1 MIKCSLCESNIEAN
15 ILFKIDNVFASNVLF
30 SYKNYNELIKKNAK
44 IEYGRG
50 ECSISLCQCSNCGFI
65 FNSEFDLDKMISA
78 YSSDEYC
85 QQRNFTNQLNQ
96 HIIDTGEKILSYLKN
111 SKNTCIAEIAS
122 GQGDL
127 LRFLSNH
134 VGYIYSIDPSPISN
148 SIKDI
153 ANIEHVQEFFNY
165 EAMAKRI
172 NKKINMIICR
182 HVIEHLDNP
191 RDVLRSII
199 KLLED
204 DGILYIEVPD
214 MQEIIHHNRFCDIYH
229 DHYGY
234 YQKNTLINI
243 LQELGCEFLDRV
255 TYFNG
260 QHQGFFFRK
269 KLNFSFLPLKFELYN
284 SSLVREKLNKV
295 ILSINEIMKRYKNIG
310 IYGAGGNSN
319 IFLNSVE
326 NYNLRNIKKAFDKN
340 ETKHG
345 KFLQNTNIEICEPS
359 KENLRDIDCIIMV
372 MPICE
377 DVVYKQE
384 IELFIKNGIFKGDV
398 YKTADCSYLI

>member
-1 MIKCSLCESNIEAN
+1 MIKCTLCESNVKAN
-15 ILFKIDNVFASNVLF
+15 ILFEINNVFASNVLF
-30 SYKNYNELIKKNAK
+30 DYKDYDELVKNTNIKYA
-44 IEYGRG
+44 RG
-50 ECSISLCQCSNCGFI
+50 ECCISLCQCPNCRFI
-65 FNSEFDLDKMISA
+65 FNSKFNLDKMISA

-96 HIIDTGEKILSYLKN
+96 HIVNTGKKILSYLKDG
-111 SKNTCIAEIAS
+111 KNACIAEIAS

-127 LRFLSNH
+127 LRFLSEY
-134 VGYIYSIDPSPISN
+134 VDYIYSIDPSPISN
-148 SIKDI
+148 AIKDI
-153 ANIEHVQEFFNY
+153 ANIKHVQEFFNY
-165 EAMAKRI
+165 DAMVKRI
-172 NKKINMIICR
+172 DKKINMIICR
-182 HVIEHLDNP
+182 HVIEHINNP
-191 RDVLRSII
+191 RDILKDII

-214 MQEIIHHNRFCDIYH
+214 MQEIIEHVRFCDIYH

-260 QHQGFFFRK
+260 QHQGLFFRK
-269 KLNFSFLPLKFELYN
+269 KSNFNFLPLKIELYDN
-284 SSLVREKLNKV
+284 FLVREKLDKV
-295 ILSINEIMKRYKNIG
+295 IFSINQIMKQYKNIG

-319 IFLNSVE
+319 TFLNSVE
-326 NYNLRNIKKAFDKN
+326 FYNLGNIKKAFDKN
-340 ETKHG
+340 EMKHG
-345 KFLQNTNIEICEPS
+345 KFLQNTNIKIYEPS
-359 KENLRDIDCIIMV
+359 KENLSDIDCIIMV

-377 DVVYKQE
+377 DVVFKQE
-384 IELFIKNGIFKGDV
+384 IELFMKNGIFKGDV